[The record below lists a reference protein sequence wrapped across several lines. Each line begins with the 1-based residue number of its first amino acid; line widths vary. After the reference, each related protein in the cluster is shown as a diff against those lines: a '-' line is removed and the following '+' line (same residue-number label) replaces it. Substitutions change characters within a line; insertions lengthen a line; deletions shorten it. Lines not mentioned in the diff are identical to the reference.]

1 MANMPQR
8 EGANKRDWQTVVE
21 AAMRTAVRSAIERVV
36 EEELA
41 AALGPRYARATGRAG
56 YRHGSK
62 GRQLTT
68 PAGPVVLTVP
78 RGRLH
83 HADGRTTEWQSALLP
98 RYARRM
104 RQVNAAVLQVYLS
117 GANSRRIRG
126 ALKPLLAGSP
136 LAKSTIS
143 RIVQGLKAEVEAW
156 QQRSL
161 AELDLV
167 YLYLDGFHLKVRV
180 AGTVSTVPILAVLG
194 VQRSGQKVVVH
205 LSLRGGESTAAWATV
220 CEDLAARGV
229 GAPQLCIIDG
239 SKGLRRAVEHTW
251 PQAAIQRC
259 TVHKLRNLLTAA
271 PKRLHEELRTDYH
284 AIVLA
289 EDGAM
294 ARRAYTTFVRKWG
307 KGCPGAVR
315 SLQEAGEE
323 LLTCYR
329 YPRSQWKGVRTTNA
343 IERLYLEFRRR
354 IKTQGSLPGEA
365 AVLALLYG
373 LLASGQIHFR
383 KLDGWPDMAT
393 ALTGSLP
400 QAGRAA

>member
-1 MANMPQR
+1 MLKMPQV
-8 EGANKRDWQTVVE
+8 EQGDKASWQGMVE
-21 AAMRTAVRSAIERVV
+21 QAMRTAVRGAIERVL

-41 AALGPRYARATGRAG
+41 AVLGPRYGRPPDRRG

-62 GRQLTT
+62 VRQLTT
-68 PAGPVVLTVP
+68 PAGPVELTVP

-83 HADGRTTEWQSALLP
+83 PADRPSAEWQSSLLP

-104 RQVNAAVLQVYLS
+104 RQVNTALLQVYLS
-117 GANSRRIRG
+117 GANSRRIRW

-143 RIVQGLKAEVEAW
+143 RIVQGLKAEVAAW
-156 QQRSL
+156 QQRAL

-180 AGTVSTVPILAVLG
+180 GGRVSTVPVLAVLG

-205 LSLRGGESTAAWATV
+205 FSLRGGESTAAWATV

-229 GAPQLCIIDG
+229 RAPQLCIIDG
-239 SKGLRRAVEHTW
+239 SKGLRAAVERTW
-251 PQAAIQRC
+251 PEAAIQRC

-271 PKRLHEELRTDYH
+271 PKRLHDELRADYH
-284 AIVLA
+284 PIGGA
-289 EDGAM
+289 EDGAA
-294 ARRAYTTFVRKWG
+294 ARRAYTAFVRKWS
-307 KGCPGAVR
+307 KSCPGAVT
-315 SLQEAGEE
+315 SLEEAGAE
-323 LLTCYR
+323 LLTVYR
-329 YPRSQWKGVRTTNA
+329 YPRSQWKGLRTTNA

-373 LLASGQIHFR
+373 LLASGQIRFR
-383 KLDGWPDMAT
+383 KLDGWQDMAT
-393 ALTGSLP
+393 ALTAAPS
-400 QAGRAA
+400 QTGRAA

>member
-1 MANMPQR
+1 
-8 EGANKRDWQTVVE
+8 
-21 AAMRTAVRSAIERVV
+21 MRTAVRSAIERVV

-41 AALGPRYARATGRAG
+41 AALGPRYARAKGRVG

-68 PAGPVVLTVP
+68 PAGPVALTVP
-78 RGRLH
+78 RGRLR

-98 RYARRM
+98 RYAPRM
-104 RQVNAAVLQVYLS
+104 RQVNAAVLPVYLS
-117 GANSRRIRG
+117 GANSRRIRW

-136 LAKSTIS
+136 LAKRTIS
-143 RIVQGLKAEVEAW
+143 RIVQGLKAEVETW

-239 SKGLRRAVEHTW
+239 SKGLRRAVEYTW

-259 TVHKLRNLLTAA
+259 AVHKLRNLLTAA
-271 PKRLHEELRTDYH
+271 PKRLHEELRTDYQ
-284 AIVLA
+284 AIVFA

-294 ARRAYTTFVRKWG
+294 ARRAYTTFVRTWG
-307 KGCPGAVR
+307 QNCPGAVR

-323 LLTCYR
+323 LLTFYR

-354 IKTQGSLPGEA
+354 IKTQDSLPGEA

-383 KLDGWPDMAT
+383 RLDGWQDMAA
-393 ALTGSLP
+393 ALTGP
-400 QAGRAA
+400 VPRTGQAA